1 MITDL
6 IAMQPKVG
14 THVNQCSASS
24 FTCIDCSRQFD
35 QTTVHSHTQ
44 CVTEHEKY
52 AKGATKPGGFA
63 EKGFYAKSDT
73 NSGEDVGMQ
82 AVDEVTGA
90 QFLSTFAPWKCSIC
104 NVTCTSRE
112 TLLGHAQGAKHKRRS
127 KAALGA
133 TIENGMDNGDDGNP
147 HTTEQNGHSKV
158 DKENNNADKQDDP
171 ETKLD
176 EGQVSKDVKKD
187 KKVKWKSLAISQLKR
202 SNGEMK
208 IKKLIAAIKAASGDA
223 GAESDYVLRR
233 LKKAKKLEF
242 DGKIIRLKSN

>member
-1 MITDL
+1 MTTDL

-14 THVNQCSASS
+14 THMNQCSASS

-73 NSGEDVGMQ
+73 QSGEDVGRL

-90 QFLSTFAPWKCSIC
+90 QFLSTIAPWKCSVC

-112 TLLGHAQGAKHKRRS
+112 TLLGHAQGSKHKRRS

-133 TIENGMDNGDDGNP
+133 TIENGKDNGDAGNP
-147 HTTEQNGHSKV
+147 HSTEQNGHSKG
-158 DKENNNADKQDDP
+158 DKENNNADKQADP
-171 ETKLD
+171 GGKLD
-176 EGQVSKDVKKD
+176 EGQISKDVEKD
-187 KKVKWKSLAISQLKR
+187 KKVKWKSLAISHLKR

-208 IKKLIAAIKAASGDA
+208 IKKLIAAIKAASDDA

>member
-1 MITDL
+1 MDL

-73 NSGEDVGMQ
+73 QSGEDVGMQ
-82 AVDEVTGA
+82 AADEVTGA
-90 QFLSTFAPWKCSIC
+90 QFLSTFAPWKCSVC

-133 TIENGMDNGDDGNP
+133 TIENGNEKIENAKRP
-147 HTTEQNGHSKV
+147 HKTEHNGHSQA
-158 DKENNNADKQDDP
+158 DKETKNADKQDIP
-171 ETKLD
+171 EAKLD
-176 EGQVSKDVKKD
+176 KRPVSKDVKND

-208 IKKLIAAIKAASGDA
+208 IKKLIAAIKAASDESD
-223 GAESDYVLRR
+223 AESDYVLRK

-242 DGKIIRLKSN
+242 NGKIVRLKSN